1 MREKAK
7 SLIAAAVMIAAAS
20 STAFAQSPAHQPGD
34 GEVQVIAEKMCC
46 KGCAQKVSG
55 QLYTL
60 KGVKSVGVDLSTH
73 TVNVTLPPPSATTLG
88 RIWHA
93 IEQGD
98 GGPTSL
104 STSTAAYQIVRPQN
118 EQELRAV
125 QQMGATQHIVIDN
138 LHCKGCAQ
146 KIAAQLYA
154 LKGVT
159 KVSVDMERETLIVE
173 TNPKT
178 PVSPWLVIDA
188 VSAAKERP
196 VAIRGN
202 YGTLVITWAT
212 EAAPKSNHQAQQPA
226 RGGIQR

>member
-1 MREKAK
+1 MRTNADY
-7 SLIAAAVMIAAAS
+7 LVAAAIAIAAAS
-20 STAFAQSPAHQPGD
+20 STGFAQTPALPPGD
-34 GEVQVIAEKMCC
+34 SEVQVIAEKMCC

-73 TVNVTLPPPSATTLG
+73 TVNVTLPTPSATMLG

-93 IEQGD
+93 VEQGD

-154 LKGVT
+154 LKGAM

-202 YGTLVITWAT
+202 YGTLAISWAT
-212 EAAPKSNHQAQQPA
+212 EVAPKSNHQAQQPLN
-226 RGGIQR
+226 GGIQR

>member
-1 MREKAK
+1 MRKLGTK
-7 SLIAAAVMIAAAS
+7 LIALSAILAALPS
-20 STAFAQSPAHQPGD
+20 LSYSQSPAPRSGES
-34 GEVQVIAEKMCC
+34 EVQITAEKMCC

-73 TVNVTLPPPSATTLG
+73 TVKMTLPNPSAATLG

-93 IEQGD
+93 VEQGD

-104 STSTAAYQIVRPQN
+104 STSTAAYQLVRPQD
-118 EQELRAV
+118 EQELRAA
-125 QQMGATQHIVIDN
+125 QQMGSSMHIVIDN

-159 KVSVDMERETLIVE
+159 KVSVDMQRETLIVE
-173 TNPKT
+173 TNPET

-188 VSAAKERP
+188 VSAAKERA
-196 VAIRGN
+196 VAVRGN
-202 YGTLVITWAT
+202 YGALAITWAT
-212 EAAPKSNHQAQQPA
+212 EAAPKSNHQAQQPVT
-226 RGGIQR
+226 GGIQR

>member
-1 MREKAK
+1 MRERK
-7 SLIAAAVMIAAAS
+7 SRLAAVSLVLAS
-20 STAFAQSPAHQPGD
+20 VSTAVSAQSPASHAKYGD
-34 GEVQVIAEKMCC
+34 VQVTAEKMCC

-60 KGVKSVGVDLSTH
+60 KGVRSVGIDLSTH
-73 TVNVTLPPPSATTLG
+73 TVSVSLPNPNASMLG

-93 IEQGD
+93 VEQAK

-104 STSTAAYQIVRPQN
+104 QTSTAAYQIVRPQD
-118 EQELRAV
+118 EQELRAAE
-125 QQMGATQHIVIDN
+125 QMDATQHIAIEN

-154 LKGVT
+154 IKGVT
-159 KVSVDMERETLIVE
+159 KVSVDIQREILIVE
-173 TNPKT
+173 TGSNT
-178 PVSPWLVIDA
+178 PVSPWLLVDA

-202 YGTLVITWAT
+202 YGTLAITWTT
-212 EAAPKSNHQAQQPA
+212 EAAPKSNHQAKQPVN
-226 RGGIQR
+226 GEIQR

>member
-1 MREKAK
+1 MRTNTNY
-7 SLIAAAVMIAAAS
+7 LIAAAISIAAAS
-20 STAFAQSPAHQPGD
+20 STGFAQTAAVPPGD
-34 GEVQVIAEKMCC
+34 SEVQVIAEKMCC

-73 TVNVTLPPPSATTLG
+73 TVNVTLPSPSATTLG

-93 IEQGD
+93 VEQGE
-98 GGPTSL
+98 GGPASL

-202 YGTLVITWAT
+202 YGTLAITWAT
-212 EAAPKSNHQAQQPA
+212 EAAPKSIHQAQQLIN
-226 RGGIQR
+226 GGIQR

>member
-1 MREKAK
+1 MRINTNY
-7 SLIAAAVMIAAAS
+7 LFAAAITIAAAS
-20 STAFAQSPAHQPGD
+20 STGFAQTAALPPGD
-34 GEVQVIAEKMCC
+34 SEVQVIAEKMCC

-73 TVNVTLPPPSATTLG
+73 TVNVTLPSPSATTLG

-93 IEQGD
+93 VEQGE
-98 GGPTSL
+98 GGPASL

-146 KIAAQLYA
+146 KIAAQLYS

-173 TNPKT
+173 TNPKA
-178 PVSPWLVIDA
+178 PVSPWIVIDA

-202 YGTLVITWAT
+202 YGTLAITWAT

>member
-1 MREKAK
+1 MRTNTNY
-7 SLIAAAVMIAAAS
+7 LIAAAISIAAAS
-20 STAFAQSPAHQPGD
+20 STGFAQTAAVPPGD
-34 GEVQVIAEKMCC
+34 SEVQVIAEKMCC

-73 TVNVTLPPPSATTLG
+73 TVNVTLPSPSATTLG

-93 IEQGD
+93 VEQGE

-146 KIAAQLYA
+146 KIAAQLCA

-202 YGTLVITWAT
+202 YGTLAITWAT
-212 EAAPKSNHQAQQPA
+212 EAAPKSNHQAQQLIN
-226 RGGIQR
+226 GGIQR

>member
-1 MREKAK
+1 MREKTK
-7 SLIAAAVMIAAAS
+7 SLIAAAVVIAAAS
-20 STAFAQSPAHQPGD
+20 STGFAQSPAPHLGV

-55 QLYTL
+55 QIYAL
-60 KGVKSVGVDLSTH
+60 KGVKSVEVDLSTH
-73 TVNVTLPPPSATTLG
+73 SVDITLPPPSATTLG

-93 IEQGD
+93 VEQGD

-104 STSTAAYQIVRPQN
+104 STSTAAYQLVRPQD
-118 EQELRAV
+118 EQEWLAAK
-125 QQMGATQHIVIDN
+125 QMGATQHVAIEN

-178 PVSPWLVIDA
+178 AVSPWVVIDA
-188 VSAAKERP
+188 VSQAKERP
-196 VAIRGN
+196 VAVRGN
-202 YGTLVITWAT
+202 YGTLAITWAT
-212 EAAPKSNHQAQQPA
+212 EAAPQSHHQAQETA

>member
-1 MREKAK
+1 MRTNTNY
-7 SLIAAAVMIAAAS
+7 LIAAAISIAAAS
-20 STAFAQSPAHQPGD
+20 STGFAQTAALPPGD
-34 GEVQVIAEKMCC
+34 SEVQVIAEKMCC

-73 TVNVTLPPPSATTLG
+73 TVNVTLPTPSATTLG

-93 IEQGD
+93 VEQGD

-188 VSAAKERP
+188 VSVAKERP

-202 YGTLVITWAT
+202 YGTLAISWAT
-212 EAAPKSNHQAQQPA
+212 EAAPKSNHQAQQPLN
-226 RGGIQR
+226 GGIQR